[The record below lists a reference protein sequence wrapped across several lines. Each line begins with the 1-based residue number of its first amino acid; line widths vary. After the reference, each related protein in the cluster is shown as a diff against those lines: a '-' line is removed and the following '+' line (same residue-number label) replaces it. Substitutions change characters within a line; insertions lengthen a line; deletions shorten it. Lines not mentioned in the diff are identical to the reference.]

1 MKFGEPQTDILGQGQ
16 QRPEQL
22 GELELFSKE
31 MECSGCPQLSNGD
44 YRESETSFSQ
54 VCTAKGKQ
62 QWAQATADG
71 QMENTSQ

>member
-31 MECSGCPQLSNGD
+31 IECSGCPQLSNVD

-54 VCTAKGKQ
+54 V
-62 QWAQATADG
+62 
-71 QMENTSQ
+71 